1 MKSGLTGCTAVLLAA
16 ALAGCTAV
24 GGGGA
29 AAVGGVDVS
38 RTHLGQPIARAQ
50 IAIEPAN
57 LADANSP
64 EFRATSAAVEREL
77 TRNGYTVVPM
87 SRTSEQVARI
97 DVRQGSH
104 AVLTSGWAGVQPR
117 RGAAATAMLLDVRI
131 QRRSDGS
138 VFWQGRAVDEGPAN
152 ADRTA
157 MVERLATALFRDFP
171 GESGRTIRVR

>member
-1 MKSGLTGCTAVLLAA
+1 MKSGLIGGSTILLAA
-16 ALAGCTAV
+16 ALASCTSVA
-24 GGGGA
+24 GGGA
-29 AAVGGVDVS
+29 AGGVDVS

-57 LADANSP
+57 LAEANSP
-64 EFRATSAAVEREL
+64 EFRAVAAAVEREL
-77 TRNGYTVVPM
+77 GRSGYTVVPM
-87 SRTSEQVARI
+87 SRTSEQVARV

-104 AVLTSGWAGVQPR
+104 AALTTGWPGVQPR
-117 RGAAATAMLLDVRI
+117 RASAATAMLLDVRI
-131 QRRSDGS
+131 QRRSDGT

-157 MVERLATALFRDFP
+157 MLDRLATALFRDFP